1 MHAASTAKNLPVS
14 RALPIIA
21 AAAFLMLLPFFWFG
35 IPSGH
40 DFEIHFNSWLEVLGQ
55 WRQGVIFPHWSA
67 YSHFGYGEARF
78 IFYPPASWTLGA
90 ALGAVLPWKFV
101 TFAYDWIALTL
112 AGTTMFLLARR
123 WLAPRD
129 AIFAAVFYAVN
140 PYFWVVVYWRSA
152 MAELLAASYFPLLLL
167 YALQL
172 DEESGYVVAPLG
184 LITAAAWLTN
194 IPSAVMMIYS
204 LGLVV
209 LWIAISHRTWKPVLY
224 AAASVAL
231 GIALAAVYLLT
242 VWHEHRWVALDQ
254 VLSFGVR
261 PAENFLFI
269 VTADHAHDLFN
280 HIVSIVA
287 VCEIAIL
294 AFSLWIVRRRGVK
307 KLWWPLTMLGSMCA
321 LLMLKF
327 TLPLWND
334 TPELRYVQFPW
345 RWLLVMNVVLAF
357 ALALALRR
365 WWWRVAVCAIAL
377 SPVAV
382 AWHNMQSPW
391 WDQTA
396 DIQEMVD
403 NQQDG
408 IGNEGVDEYVPIAAD
423 STNIDQNAR
432 LAAYV
437 GNGSAKIAIEK
448 WQAESRAL
456 RADATAPGNL
466 ALRLFNY
473 PSWKVSVNGHE
484 AQTQTLERTGQMLI
498 PISAGENRVEI
509 HFIEGWD
516 RKVGGMVS
524 ICALAIAA
532 LLFVKRSHHEQ
543 LSPATSAQRSN

>member
-1 MHAASTAKNLPVS
+1 MHAASTAKNSSVL
-14 RALPIIA
+14 RALPIIVA
-21 AAAFLMLLPFFWFG
+21 ATFCMLLPFFWFG

-55 WRQGVIFPHWSA
+55 WKHGVVYPHWSA
-67 YSHFGYGEARF
+67 FSHFGYGEARF

-90 ALGAVLPWKFV
+90 ALGAILPWKFV
-101 TFAYDWIALTL
+101 AFAYDWIALTL

-129 AIFAAVFYAVN
+129 ALFAAVFYAVN

-152 MAELLAASYFPLLLL
+152 QAELLAAAYFPLLLL

-172 DEESGYVVAPLG
+172 DEDGAYVIAPLS

-194 IPSAVMMIYS
+194 IPSAIMMIYS
-204 LGLVV
+204 LGVVV
-209 LWIAISHRTWKPVLY
+209 LWIAISRRTWKPVLHS
-224 AAASVAL
+224 AASIAL
-231 GIALAAVYLLT
+231 GIALAAVYLLP
-242 VWHEHRWVALDQ
+242 VWHEHPWVALDQ

-269 VTADHAHDLFN
+269 ITTDREHDVFN
-280 HIVSIVA
+280 HLASLVA
-287 VCEIAIL
+287 VWEMVIL
-294 AFSLWIVRRRGVK
+294 ALSLWIARRKGAA
-307 KLWWPLTMLGSMCA
+307 KLWWPLTLLGSMCA
-321 LLMLKF
+321 LLMFKF
-327 TLPLWND
+327 TLPLWNYM
-334 TPELRYVQFPW
+334 PELRYVQFPW
-345 RWLLVMNVVLAF
+345 RWLLVMNVVLAL

-382 AWHNMQSPW
+382 AWHNMQPPW
-391 WDQTA
+391 WDQAT
-396 DIQEMVD
+396 DIREMVD

-408 IGNEGVDEYVPIAAD
+408 IGNDGVDEYVPITAD
-423 STNIDQNAR
+423 PGNIDQNAP

-437 GNGSAKIAIEK
+437 GNGSAKIEVEK
-448 WQAESRAL
+448 WQAENRVL
-456 RADATAPGNL
+456 TADATAPGNL
-466 ALRLFNY
+466 MLRLFNY

-484 AQTQTLERTGQMLI
+484 VQAQSLAHTGQMLV
-498 PISAGENRVEI
+498 PISIGESHVEI
-509 HFIEGWD
+509 QFVEGWD
-516 RKVGGMVS
+516 RKAGGILS

-543 LSPATSAQRSN
+543 LSPATPAQRFN

>member
-1 MHAASTAKNLPVS
+1 MHAASTAKNLAVS
-14 RALPIIA
+14 RALPIIVA
-21 AAAFLMLLPFFWFG
+21 ATFCMLLPFFWFG

-40 DFEIHFNSWLEVLGQ
+40 DFEIHFNSWIEVLGQ
-55 WRQGVIFPHWSA
+55 WKHGIIYPHWSA
-67 YSHFGYGEARF
+67 FSHFGYGEARF

-90 ALGAVLPWKFV
+90 ALGAILPWRFV

-112 AGTTMFLLARR
+112 AGTTMFLFARR

-129 AIFAAVFYAVN
+129 AIFAAVFYVVN
-140 PYFWVVVYWRSA
+140 PYSWVVVYWRSA
-152 MAELLAASYFPLLLL
+152 MAELLAAAYFPLLLL

-172 DEESGYVVAPLG
+172 DEESASVIAPLS

-194 IPSAVMMIYS
+194 IPSAIMMIYS

-209 LWIAISHRTWKPVLY
+209 LWIAISRRTWKPVLCS
-224 AAASVAL
+224 AASVAL
-231 GIALAAVYLLT
+231 GIALAAVYLLP
-242 VWHEHRWVALDQ
+242 VWHQHNWVALDQ

-269 VTADHAHDLFN
+269 VTADHDHDLFN

-294 AFSLWIVRRRGVK
+294 AFALWVARRRSAA
-307 KLWWPLTMLGSMCA
+307 KLWWPLILLGSMCA
-321 LLMLKF
+321 LLMFKF
-327 TLPLWND
+327 TLPFWNHM
-334 TPELRYVQFPW
+334 PELRYVQFPW
-345 RWLLVMNVVLAF
+345 RWLLVMNIVLAF
-357 ALALALRR
+357 ALTLALRR

-382 AWHNMQSPW
+382 AWHNMQTPW
-391 WDQTA
+391 WDQAT
-396 DIQEMVD
+396 DIREMVD

-423 STNIDQNAR
+423 PGNIDQNAP

-437 GNGSAKIAIEK
+437 GNGSVKIAIEK
-448 WQAESRAL
+448 WQAER
-456 RADATAPGNL
+456 RVVTADATAPGNL

-473 PSWKVSVNGHE
+473 PLWKVTVNGR
-484 AQTQTLERTGQMLI
+484 AVQTQSLAHTGQMLV
-498 PISAGENRVEI
+498 PINAGENRIEI
-509 HFIEGWD
+509 QFVEGWD

-524 ICALAIAA
+524 ICALAIVT
-532 LLFVKRSHHEQ
+532 LLFLKGVRTTNNPGRQ
-543 LSPATSAQRSN
+543 LDA